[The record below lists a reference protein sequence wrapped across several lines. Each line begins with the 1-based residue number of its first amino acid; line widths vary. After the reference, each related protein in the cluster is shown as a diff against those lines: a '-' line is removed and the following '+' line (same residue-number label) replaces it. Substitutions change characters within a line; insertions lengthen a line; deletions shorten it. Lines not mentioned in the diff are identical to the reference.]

1 MRKVVTMIT
10 SISERAMS
18 VLLVDLTE
26 LIRKGVFRISM
37 RNGMNVVKPLSMFSD
52 GNINLGVKHDEAE
65 QG

>member
-26 LIRKGVFRISM
+26 LIKKRGFRIPM
-37 RNGMNVVKPLSMFSD
+37 RNGMNVVKPLSMLSD
-52 GNINLGVKHDEAE
+52 GNINFGVKHDEAE

>member
-26 LIRKGVFRISM
+26 LIRKRGFRIPM